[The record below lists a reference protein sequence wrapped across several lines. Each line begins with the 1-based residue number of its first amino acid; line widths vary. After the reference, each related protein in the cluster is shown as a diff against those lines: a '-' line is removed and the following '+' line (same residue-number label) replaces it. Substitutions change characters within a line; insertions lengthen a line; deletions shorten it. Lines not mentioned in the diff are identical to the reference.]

1 MKEIKLFDYQED
13 MKERIEKALRLHR
26 SVMAQMPT
34 GTGKTVL
41 LASVVESFLREHSN
55 CNVWIVA
62 HRRELVSQI
71 KDTLNKFL
79 LNFNFSKITPS
90 LFTLKEGSTSH
101 PDPLTLRGEG
111 GNRPTRC
118 SEPLRSKVGGPSK
131 VSPDCAGWDRL
142 GATCLRAADGLAD
155 GAADR
160 LGATCLLSAEGLGD
174 RLGERGGDG
183 LGATSASSV
192 NPASDMMPIK
202 AVSIQ
207 WLAKHYDEIEEEPGM
222 IVIDEAHHALA
233 KTYKEMWE
241 RFPNAKFLGLTA
253 TPCRLNGK
261 GFTDLFDVLVQS
273 WSVPEFISKGRLA
286 TYDFVSIKSDGV
298 TQRLIDSLQKRG
310 ADGDYQNKE
319 MDMLLNKKPS
329 IERLYRSLEEFG
341 KDRKGIVYAI
351 NISHANAIAE
361 FYREHGI
368 AAVAIDSKTPASE
381 RRMLIERFKSS
392 SLSFS
397 KITPSLFTIK
407 EGSTSHPDPLTL
419 RGEGGNRPTRCSEPL
434 RSKVGGPS
442 KVSPDCAGWDRLGM
456 SGASKVSPD
465 CLSASASKEVS
476 GYSPDCAGW
485 DRLGATCLRAA
496 DGVGDSLGATCLRA
510 ADGLADGAAD
520 RLGAT
525 CLRAADG
532 VADGAADGLGA
543 TCLRP
548 ADGLAPIQVL
558 VNVDIFSEGF
568 DCPDVEFVQLA
579 RPTLSLAKYLQMVG
593 RGLRV
598 AKGKKN
604 CVIID
609 NVGLYRVFG
618 LPSQV
623 WNWNAMFEGKLK
635 VGKKKETPK
644 EREFFLMN
652 KVQDD
657 IQIHP
662 DSEMMMVMSHEE
674 LLQTI
679 QYREFVDSKGE
690 FAIIKLP
697 DGKMTVV
704 NRQGEQVLEPGDY
717 YDMKLLDGNILF
729 YRPRRKAKCYYDLLA
744 KAVIDDGTNVAET
757 PHVVNIKGW
766 EFIEYN
772 DIFMSRTQE
781 DFSLPYHP
789 SQYDFLNYGYY
800 MIFRFRPSAP
810 GCQVWYYCEGD
821 EGKMRMSNEES
832 RNVCFLRND
841 YEHVYWLCAVLYGE
855 RIVVMDS
862 KEDYYL
868 VDSNLK
874 KTYIG
879 CNHPKN
885 ENEDLNFVMPRLG
898 KKYYHEAMLQKK
910 EMEANEMLLLHE
922 KSEAGHVELYQ
933 AGKKWGVKVDGK
945 VIVPPLYHS
954 IAQPVGAYCAFEQIP
969 RHWGV
974 MTLKGKV
981 IVDAKYEKVEIRD
994 NGIAVVTG
1002 ITGKTQTINLLKVK
1016 G

>member
-1 MKEIKLFDYQED
+1 MNVIKLFDYQED

-71 KDTLNKFL
+71 RETIQRVFFESPRPSFQRGLHFL
-79 LNFNFSKITPS
+79 PKP
-90 LFTLKEGSTSH
+90 LF
-101 PDPLTLRGEG
+101 LRKRGC
-111 GNRPTRC
+111 NRPTRC

-142 GATCLRAADGLAD
+142 GAI
-155 GAADR
+155 GASKVSPD
-160 LGATCLLSAEGLGD
+160 CLSA
-174 RLGERGGDG
+174 
-183 LGATSASSV
+183 GASKEASECSPDCLSASAFNV
-192 NPASDMMPIK
+192 PIK

-207 WLAKHYDEIEEEPGM
+207 WLSKHYDEIEEEPGM

-241 RFPNAKFLGLTA
+241 RFPKAKFLGLTA

-329 IERLYRSLEEFG
+329 IERLYRSLEEYG

-368 AAVAIDSKTPASE
+368 AAVAIDSKTPSSLRKE
-381 RRMLIERFKSS
+381 LIERFKASS
-392 SLSFS
+392 NTSFS

-434 RSKVGGPS
+434 RSKVGGAS
-442 KVSPDCAGWDRLGM
+442 KPSPDCAGWDRLGATCLRAAEGLGDRLGM
-456 SGASKVSPD
+456 SGASKV
-465 CLSASASKEVS
+465 
-476 GYSPDCAGW
+476 SPDCAGW

-496 DGVGDSLGATCLRA
+496 DNVGDS
-510 ADGLADGAAD
+510 
-520 RLGAT
+520 
-525 CLRAADG
+525 
-532 VADGAADGLGA
+532 LGA

-635 VGKKKETPK
+635 VGKRKETPK
-644 EREFFLMN
+644 DREFFLMN
-652 KVQDD
+652 EKQDD

-679 QYREFVDSKGE
+679 QYRELVDSKGE

-744 KAVIDDGTNVAET
+744 KAVIDDGTNVAEA

-945 VIVPPLYHS
+945 VIVPPLYCS
-954 IAQPVGAYCAFEQIP
+954 IAQPVGAYCAFEEIP
-969 RHWGV
+969 RHWGI

-1002 ITGKTQTINLLKVK
+1002 ITGKSQTINLLKVK